1 MCLSRK
7 QTAGLFPIIMVLCG
21 ELFPTEIR
29 ATSTGIVFAAS
40 YVALMGNYKLYPIA
54 VDAFGFHYVMYFYA
68 AITAIMTVWGLL
80 TIENTDR
87 LSLTEIQEMQ
97 NTNEVSGIR
106 NEESKETEDTNL

>member
-1 MCLSRK
+1 M
-7 QTAGLFPIIMVLCG
+7 LFA

-29 ATSTGIVFAAS
+29 ATSIGIVFALS
-40 YVALMGNYKLYPIA
+40 YVALMGNFKLYPMA
-54 VDAFGFHYVMYFYA
+54 VEKFGFHYVVYFYA
-68 AITAIMTVWGLL
+68 AITATFTIWGVL
-80 TIENTDR
+80 TIKNTDR